1 MSDRVIESESSKEPM
16 TDAPVELSNTTSVGL
31 SPRSGGSNQ
40 SETMEESALQHLNI
54 DYENDSAIGGMT
66 PQTSTMSVNSS
77 IYQFVE
83 ENGRT
88 YHRYKEGTYFLPND
102 EAEMERLDLQ
112 HQLWMLTL
120 HDEMHLS
127 PVKNPRL
134 VLDIGTGTGIWAIEF
149 ANRFPSANVI
159 GTDLSPI
166 QPEFIPSNC
175 QFEVDDLEDQW
186 NYPQKF
192 DLIHGRAM
200 VTCFKNPATVFK
212 SAFDSLEPGGYFE
225 LQDMAIP
232 MRAIDDTLKG
242 TAMEFWADTTM
253 SAAEKLGRSWKNVEK
268 YSKFME
274 EAGFVDVTERH
285 FQWPMNPWAKGKH
298 MKILATY
305 WMEDML
311 RALEGLSMAV
321 LTRAGGMTKEEVETL
336 TAKVRKDIVNKD
348 IHAYQPV
355 LVVYGRKP
363 E

>member
-1 MSDRVIESESSKEPM
+1 MSDKIIESRTSKQFV
-16 TDAPVELSNTTSVGL
+16 TDAPVEGNSAPSAGL
-31 SPRSGGSNQ
+31 SPHSGGSNE

-127 PVKNPRL
+127 PVKNPRQ

-149 ANRFPSANVI
+149 ANRFPSVNVV

-175 QFEVDDLEDQW
+175 SFEVDDLEDQW
-186 NYPQKF
+186 NFPQKF
-192 DLIHGRAM
+192 DLVHGRAM
-200 VTCFKNPATVFK
+200 VTCFKDPATVFK
-212 SAFDSLEPGGYFE
+212 SAYDSLEPGGYFE

-268 YSKFME
+268 
-274 EAGFVDVTERH
+274 H

-298 MKILATY
+298 LKILATY

-336 TAKVRKDIVNKD
+336 TAKVRKDIVNKN